1 MEKYTFRQLS
11 AVLGTILTVC
21 QTANAAY
28 YDTLPRGVRLFATKL
43 VKTSNINSSYNRGN
57 AESPY
62 GLNETLTF
70 KSLKD
75 MNVVTKQAYS
85 DMYAISP
92 EAANT
97 LTLGRYEVDANA
109 KVNVTGFGFAW
120 GITNH
125 VTSYVSIPYYDAKVD
140 IAFSRTQGNNYNE
153 VIKKVAAGR
162 QTDFSQAYQDLLG
175 GMPDADGPLLQS
187 VFVNYYGYKPLG
199 SWTGKGYGDLEFGT
213 MLKLTDFVDK
223 GLAFT
228 GGLVAPTGEVEDPD
242 ILQDISFGDG
252 QWDVFGEFG
261 GGFQP
266 ASWFAL
272 NSWFRYTY
280 QMPQKRTLRAPH
292 DPTMTISKDSAE
304 FDIKL
309 GNKYDY
315 VFSPT
320 FLFNDWLSLKTEYI
334 FFYQERSKYESKY
347 EDSNEILA
355 MNTESMMQNAR
366 LALNISSTKLFMKK
380 EFFLPASIEI
390 SAQEMFSGKNTP
402 KYSRYDIELRFF
414 F

>member
-1 MEKYTFRQLS
+1 MKNYSFRPLAVVFSLLS
-11 AVLGTILTVC
+11 AAPVL
-21 QTANAAY
+21 AAY

-43 VKTSNINSSYNRGN
+43 VRTSNINSSYNRGN
-57 AESPY
+57 TESPY

-125 VTSYVSIPYYDAKVD
+125 ITTYVSIPYYDARVD
-140 IAFSRTQGNNYNE
+140 ISFNRTQGNNYNE

-175 GMPDADGPLLQS
+175 GIPDADGPLLQS

-199 SWTGKGYGDLEFGT
+199 PWAGKGYGDLEFGT
-213 MLKLTDFVDK
+213 MIKLTDFVDK
-223 GLAFT
+223 GLALT
-228 GGLVAPTGEVEDPD
+228 VGGVAPTGEVEDPN

-252 QWDVFGEFG
+252 QWDAFAEFG

-266 ASWFAL
+266 VSFFAL

-280 QMPQKRTLRAPH
+280 QFEQVRHLRAPH
-292 DPTMTISKDSAE
+292 DPAITISKDTAD
-304 FDIKL
+304 FTIKL

-315 VFSPT
+315 TLSPT
-320 FLFNDWLSLKTEYI
+320 FIFTDWLALKTEYVLA
-334 FFYQERSKYESKY
+334 YQGRSKYESKY
-347 EDSNEILA
+347 EDANEILA
-355 MNTESMMQNAR
+355 MNTESVAQNAR
-366 LALNISSTKLFMKK
+366 IALNISSTNLFLKK
-380 EFFLPASIEI
+380 KFFLPASLEI
-390 SAQEMFSGKNTP
+390 SGQTMFSGKNTP
-402 KYSRYDIELRFF
+402 KYSRYDIELRFYF
-414 F
+414 

>member
-1 MEKYTFRQLS
+1 MNTHSFRPL
-11 AVLGTILTVC
+11 VTILGLFSI
-21 QTANAAY
+21 TASNAFAAY
-28 YDTLPRGVRLFATKL
+28 YDTLPSGVRLLVIKQ

-57 AESPY
+57 TESPY

-75 MNVVTKQAYS
+75 MNGITKDAYTE
-85 DMYAISP
+85 MNAISP

-109 KVNVTGFGFAW
+109 KVNVTGFGFAI

-125 VTSYVSIPYYDAKVD
+125 VTTYVSIPYYDARVD
-140 IAFSRTQGNNYNE
+140 ISFNRTQGNNYNE

-175 GMPDADGPLLQS
+175 GIPDADGPLLQS

-199 SWTGKGYGDLEFGT
+199 PWAGKGYGDLEFASVI
-213 MLKLTDFVDK
+213 KLTDFIDK

-228 GGLVAPTGEVEDPD
+228 LGGVAPTGEVEDPD

-252 QWDVFGEFG
+252 QWDAFAEFG
-261 GGFQP
+261 GGIQP
-266 ASWFAL
+266 ASFFAFNTWL
-272 NSWFRYTY
+272 RYTY
-280 QMPQKRTLRAPH
+280 QFSQERTLRAPH
-292 DPTMTISKDSAE
+292 DSANTISRDSAD
-304 FDIKL
+304 FKIKL

-315 VFSPT
+315 TFSPT
-320 FLFNDWLSLKTEYI
+320 FIFTDWLSLKTEYLL
-334 FFYQERSKYESKY
+334 FYQGRSKYESKY

-355 MNTESMMQNAR
+355 ANTESMAQHAR
-366 LALNISSTKLFMKK
+366 VALNITSTNLFLKK
-380 EFFLPASIEI
+380 KFFLPASIEF
-390 SAQEMFSGKNTP
+390 SAQQMFSGKNTP
-402 KYSRYDIELRFF
+402 KYSRYDIELRFYF
-414 F
+414 